1 MKNKELQDITLIL
14 SKRDK
19 EIQTLK
25 KEMEQLTIKTSRIS
39 DEEISRM
46 KEYIKT
52 LETEYKQKKENN
64 ESLIER
70 LKEFTCM
77 TLRLQGGPLSDALT
91 WETSLTRA
99 LTASANEH
107 INF

>member
-1 MKNKELQDITLIL
+1 MQKKELQDITLIL

-77 TLRLQGGPLSDALT
+77 TLRLQGGALSDALT